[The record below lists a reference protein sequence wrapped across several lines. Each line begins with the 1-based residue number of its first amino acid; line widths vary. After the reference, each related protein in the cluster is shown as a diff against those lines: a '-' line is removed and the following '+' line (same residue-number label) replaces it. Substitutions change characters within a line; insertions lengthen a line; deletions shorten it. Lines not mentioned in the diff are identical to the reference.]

1 MLAILPLLFAILAPT
16 WPAIRSKMP
25 SSSQHHR
32 RQPPRCLSHP
42 FRAPKSATN
51 QREPKVFQCFS
62 LSSHGAK
69 INQKCSQNHPRS
81 SQVDSTMA
89 ILLLSWS
96 ILRVSCPILVAT
108 CRQFC
113 ASFAN
118 RRRNFARICQHMP
131 PCTRRSAPRAP
142 KILPALKLPR
152 FLTLPELHQC
162 RFWVPRDTHSPHYA
176 IKASSDSTHSPN
188 HVFPWA

>member
-1 MLAILPLLFAILAPT
+1 
-16 WPAIRSKMP
+16 MP
-25 SSSQHHR
+25 EKCDLGDNSTEDSPKDASATPSQH
-32 RQPPRCLSHP
+32 
-42 FRAPKSATN
+42 PKNTKN
-51 QREPKVFQCFS
+51 QRKPNVFQGFS

-118 RRRNFARICQHMP
+118 RRPNFARICQHMP

-152 FLTLPELHQC
+152 FLTLPELHQS

>member
-1 MLAILPLLFAILAPT
+1 
-16 WPAIRSKMP
+16 MP
-25 SSSQHHR
+25 EKCDLGDNSTEDSPKDASATPSQHPKNTKNR
-32 RQPPRCLSHP
+32 RKP
-42 FRAPKSATN
+42 
-51 QREPKVFQCFS
+51 EVFQGFS

-96 ILRVSCPILVAT
+96 ILGVSCPILVAT

-118 RRRNFARICQHMP
+118 RRPNFARICQHMP

-176 IKASSDSTHSPN
+176 IKASSDSTHSLLKLYFVKTTRLP
-188 HVFPWA
+188 VGLLVQL

>member
-1 MLAILPLLFAILAPT
+1 
-16 WPAIRSKMP
+16 MP
-25 SSSQHHR
+25 EKCDLGDNIAEDSPQDASATPSQH
-32 RQPPRCLSHP
+32 
-42 FRAPKSATN
+42 PKSTKN
-51 QREPKVFQCFS
+51 SRKPVVFQSFS

-81 SQVDSTMA
+81 SQVDSKMA

-118 RRRNFARICQHMP
+118 RRPNFARICQHMP

-152 FLTLPELHQC
+152 FLTFPELHQC
-162 RFWVPRDTHSPHYA
+162 CFWVPRDTHSPHYA